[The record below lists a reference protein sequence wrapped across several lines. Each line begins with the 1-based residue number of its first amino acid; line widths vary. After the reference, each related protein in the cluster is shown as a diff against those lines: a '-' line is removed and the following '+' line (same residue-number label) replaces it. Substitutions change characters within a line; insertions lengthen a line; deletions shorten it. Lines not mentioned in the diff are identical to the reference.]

1 MPRKKNHRGGLN
13 NDEMERNFYGW
24 KERNFYEKKERK
36 KERNFYGRHALS
48 ILNTCR
54 RISDVAAIVCKGQN
68 IIN

>member
-13 NDEMERNFYGW
+13 NDEM
-24 KERNFYEKKERK
+24 ERNFYEKKERK